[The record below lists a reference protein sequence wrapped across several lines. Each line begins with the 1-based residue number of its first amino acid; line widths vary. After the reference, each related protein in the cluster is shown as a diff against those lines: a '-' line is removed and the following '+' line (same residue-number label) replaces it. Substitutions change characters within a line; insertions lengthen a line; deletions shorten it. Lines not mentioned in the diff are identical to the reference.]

1 MAKRQSLGR
10 GLGAL
15 IPDVSRETT
24 TAKPKGGTG
33 AKPAKKTAGVAP
45 KKAVPASKSTA
56 KPAAKAKAAPKSKAP
71 ATQTTSQTP
80 AVIAG
85 LTFAELPIRSIVPN
99 AQQPRQV
106 FDDEALAEL
115 VHSIQEVGLMQPI
128 VVRPAKG
135 GGYELVAGERRLR
148 ASKKAGFKTIPALIR
163 ETADDQMLR
172 DALLENLHRAALTPL
187 EEAAAYKQLLEDFGG
202 TQDELATRL
211 GRSRPQI
218 SNTRR

>member
-56 KPAAKAKAAPKSKAP
+56 KPAAKAKAAPKSTAP
-71 ATQTTSQTP
+71 ATQTTSQAP

-85 LTFAELPIRSIVPN
+85 LTFA
-99 AQQPRQV
+99 
-106 FDDEALAEL
+106 
-115 VHSIQEVGLMQPI
+115 
-128 VVRPAKG
+128 
-135 GGYELVAGERRLR
+135 
-148 ASKKAGFKTIPALIR
+148 
-163 ETADDQMLR
+163 
-172 DALLENLHRAALTPL
+172 
-187 EEAAAYKQLLEDFGG
+187 
-202 TQDELATRL
+202 
-211 GRSRPQI
+211 
-218 SNTRR
+218 